1 VKFGAFY
8 EYLQQEHAGSFD
20 RIASGHYAKVQRLQ
34 AAPAQQ
40 SEPAAAASGQQPV
53 QQQHH
58 AATSHSS
65 SSGVDAD
72 SPAAALLERQ
82 ASHAGASSSDSSS
95 GGRSGSSSCRL
106 LMVPDA
112 VKDQT
117 YFLANLSPSQL
128 SRCMF
133 PLGSFT
139 KPQVSS
145 SCQPPLHDGRAWF
158 AVVVTWCTDDCNTWI
173 CCVQC
178 VAWMC
183 GHVKSRQLRMAAAG
197 VGSRWCA
204 WASQAHISAQYA
216 TPACLASASIS

>member
-1 VKFGAFY
+1 
-8 EYLQQEHAGSFD
+8 
-20 RIASGHYAKVQRLQ
+20 
-34 AAPAQQ
+34 
-40 SEPAAAASGQQPV
+40 
-53 QQQHH
+53 
-58 AATSHSS
+58 
-65 SSGVDAD
+65 
-72 SPAAALLERQ
+72 LLERQ
-82 ASHAGASSSDSSS
+82 ASHAGASSRGSSSDSSS
-95 GGRSGSSSCRL
+95 GSSSGGSSGSSSCRL

-139 KPQVSS
+139 KPQVRS

-158 AVVVTWCTDDCNTWI
+158 TVIVTWCTDDCNICI

-183 GHVKSRQLRMAAAG
+183 CHVKSCQLRMAAAG
-197 VGSRWCA
+197 VRSRWCA
-204 WASQAHISAQYA
+204 WASDAHVSAQYA
-216 TPACLASASIS
+216 TPACPASACICCC